1 MGNRAVI
8 DLLAGWLDDLGFKSN
23 LIPIPNLS
31 NKANLIAQLGEGE
44 DGLVLA
50 GHTDTVP
57 FDQALWH
64 HDPFKLIEEDG
75 KVYGLGTTDMKG
87 FLAIA
92 IEAAKTFQ
100 NQILKKPLIILATA
114 DEESTMTG
122 ALHLTEI
129 GRPRARYAV
138 IGEPTSMVP
147 IRLHKG
153 VVMEALKLTGR
164 SGHSSN
170 PKLGVN
176 ALDGMHKAIGTIM
189 EWREELAMH
198 YRNDAFEIPYPT
210 LNLGYIRGGDNPN
223 RICGYCELHFDM
235 RLMPGMSM
243 NELRPELEN
252 RLNKTLSNS
261 ELKIELNNLDVEIP
275 AFETTADAHL
285 IKVLEELSGQ
295 PARSVAFASEAPFL
309 QRLGIQT
316 AIFGP
321 GDVEVAHQ
329 PNEYLRADRI
339 QPTQNLLEQ
348 LITKLCLTDQP
359 SV

>member
-1 MGNRAVI
+1 MPKSMPSLFDMMSQLIATPSVSSVSPDFDMGNRAVI

-31 NKANLIAQLGEGE
+31 NKVNLIAQLGEGE

-198 YRNDAFEIPYPT
+198 YRNDAFE
-210 LNLGYIRGGDNPN
+210 
-223 RICGYCELHFDM
+223 
-235 RLMPGMSM
+235 
-243 NELRPELEN
+243 
-252 RLNKTLSNS
+252 
-261 ELKIELNNLDVEIP
+261 
-275 AFETTADAHL
+275 TTADAHL